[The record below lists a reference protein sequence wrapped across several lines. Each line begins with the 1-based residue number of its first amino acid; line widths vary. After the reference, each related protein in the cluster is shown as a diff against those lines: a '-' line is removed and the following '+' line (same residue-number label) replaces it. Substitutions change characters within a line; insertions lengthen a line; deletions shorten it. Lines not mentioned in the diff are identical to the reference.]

1 MNVRLH
7 HALLVVTWMGM
18 CLSTRPRRRSR
29 SSSDT
34 YDIYYQNPT
43 LLPGIQTRP
52 AGHPPGEVWTLEE
65 GRQATI
71 EDVCQFIVEYI
82 NSDVMVQDLHLSL
95 PPAESVRYT
104 AYRAY
109 WPSGIWSSQ
118 INQR

>member
-7 HALLVVTWMGM
+7 HVLLVVIWMGM
-18 CLSTRPRRRSR
+18 RLTTRPRRRLR

-34 YDIYYQNPT
+34 YDIYYQNPA
-43 LLPGIQTRP
+43 LLPSIQTIP
-52 AGHPPGEVWTLEE
+52 PDYPPGEVWTLEE

-82 NSDVMVQDLHLSL
+82 NSDVMVRRFYLSCL
-95 PPAESVRYT
+95 LSDSARYT

-109 WPSGIWSSQ
+109 WPSGIWSLQ